1 MAKAAKAALRFD
13 SARDSASNRLSRDYL
28 TFSCRSFSRIRTEC
42 RWEYISNCLSST
54 LVGPPS
60 RAGARKPGG
69 KCRWNYMVER
79 VRKHEVV
86 GSYPTRPATGG
97 SSAKNVSPTLLPS
110 AFRASQ
116 PISVNAAGTTL
127 NPKVPRLQNLGSVEQ
142 GAVEQKS
149 SSGIVSAPFVTEL
162 LFHVTPP

>member
-1 MAKAAKAALRFD
+1 MPVGLHGKAAKAAQRFE

-110 AFRASQ
+110 VFRASRTNFSECRRNYIEPEGPQ
-116 PISVNAAGTTL
+116 AAKPGQRRTRRCGAEELVGNCFRTL
-127 NPKVPRLQNLGSVEQ
+127 C
-142 GAVEQKS
+142 
-149 SSGIVSAPFVTEL
+149 
-162 LFHVTPP
+162 H

>member
-1 MAKAAKAALRFD
+1 MAKAAKAALRFK

-54 LVGPPS
+54 PVGPLS

-86 GSYPTRPATGG
+86 GSSPTRPATGG

-110 AFRASQ
+110 VFRASQ

-127 NPKVPRLQNLGSVEQ
+127 TPKVLRLQILGSVEQ

-149 SSGIVSAPFVTEL
+149 SSGIVSAPFC
-162 LFHVTPP
+162 H

>member
-1 MAKAAKAALRFD
+1 MAKAAKAAQRFE
-13 SARDSASNRLSRDYL
+13 SARDSASNRPSRDYL

-42 RWEYISNCLSST
+42 RWEYISNCFSST

-86 GSYPTRPATGG
+86 GSYPTRPVTGG
-97 SSAKNVSPTLLPS
+97 SSAKKCFANFVAVSFPRIAANFSECRRNYIDPEGPQAERPGQRRPRRCGAEELVGNCFRTLC
-110 AFRASQ
+110 
-116 PISVNAAGTTL
+116 
-127 NPKVPRLQNLGSVEQ
+127 
-142 GAVEQKS
+142 
-149 SSGIVSAPFVTEL
+149 
-162 LFHVTPP
+162 H